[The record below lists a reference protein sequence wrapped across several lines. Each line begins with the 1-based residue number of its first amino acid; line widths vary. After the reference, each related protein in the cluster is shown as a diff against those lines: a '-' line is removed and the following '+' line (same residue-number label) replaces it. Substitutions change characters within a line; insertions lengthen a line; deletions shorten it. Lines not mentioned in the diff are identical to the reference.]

1 MNSIIALVTGATGNQ
16 GGATARQLLN
26 AGIKVHALVR
36 DPSSKPALELQSL
49 GAQLFEGNFDDPS
62 SIKAAAEGATA
73 VFLNVLPTL
82 ANPESEVTYAKHIID
97 AAIASKT
104 VTTLVYSSVTMTG
117 KHESFPNWG
126 PDYPLA
132 WYWTN
137 KDRIE
142 KMVRGSG
149 IKHWTIIRPAFLM
162 YNYHNPTAS
171 WMFPELAKNHVFLT
185 AYKPTTPMAV
195 LDANDVGKFAA
206 AAIADPDAYD
216 KHEIDLGV
224 ESLTPAEIAK
234 ELSRVSGRDIA
245 AQFYS
250 DEEAKELAAKDPK
263 IRSQLWTNEVGYHVD
278 FEKLKKYP
286 IRLTTFSEYLDN
298 HRDEVLETFR

>member
-1 MNSIIALVTGATGNQ
+1 
-16 GGATARQLLN
+16 
-26 AGIKVHALVR
+26 
-36 DPSSKPALELQSL
+36 LQSL

-195 LDANDVGKFAA
+195 LDAND
-206 AAIADPDAYD
+206 
-216 KHEIDLGV
+216 
-224 ESLTPAEIAK
+224 
-234 ELSRVSGRDIA
+234 
-245 AQFYS
+245 
-250 DEEAKELAAKDPK
+250 
-263 IRSQLWTNEVGYHVD
+263 
-278 FEKLKKYP
+278 
-286 IRLTTFSEYLDN
+286 
-298 HRDEVLETFR
+298 